1 VLCDCIKMY
10 IFVTRFLARERV
22 TKESEK
28 FKFIILHRFSNYQ
41 FLSSKKDP
49 TLPSP
54 CTDNSRGSAATN
66 NTCNLQALGS
76 LVQI

>member
-1 VLCDCIKMY
+1 MY

-49 TLPSP
+49 TLTFTMHRQQQRQCS
-54 CTDNSRGSAATN
+54 NQQY
-66 NTCNLQALGS
+66 L
-76 LVQI
+76 